1 MNEIKE
7 GDSDKLDR
15 WHSVKAFALIV
26 LISITAY
33 KIAVTPFNFVFDFPT
48 LLSLLLAFFS
58 VGLAALF
65 YFKATETSNTFYDNT
80 YKFTRELAQL
90 ITKMESGFG
99 ERLRHLDEGYSS
111 VRDHIQR
118 MPNGERVRETQKKLE
133 EGEETLDK
141 TSEERNALIMELI
154 DRAHLQEEEKTK
166 FMAELRQKEE
176 QLEKTQSEMAQL
188 KRRLTISRMNSVH
201 RRHETL
207 LDDPGFIDYT
217 ASHVLDQIWPLGRRL
232 TESALKRRFS
242 EIFENLEH
250 GYLEDLKQ
258 HGIVDD
264 DNELTDFGASY
275 LQKIRR
281 RQGNEL

>member
-1 MNEIKE
+1 MKDDDTDN
-7 GDSDKLDR
+7 LDR
-15 WHSVKAFALIV
+15 WHSVKAFAVIV

-33 KIAVTPFNFVFDFPT
+33 KIAVTPFNFVFDFPS

-80 YKFTRELAQL
+80 YKFTREIAQL

-118 MPNGERVRETQKKLE
+118 MPSGERVREAQKKLE

-141 TSEERNALIMELI
+141 TSEERNALIMQLI

-166 FMAELRQKEE
+166 FMAELRENEE
-176 QLEKTQSEMAQL
+176 QLKKTQNEMAQL
-188 KRRLTISRMNSVH
+188 KRRVTISRMKSARGQH
-201 RRHETL
+201 DTL
-207 LDDPGFIDYT
+207 LDDPGFIEYT
-217 ASHVLDQIWPLGRRL
+217 EKHVLDRIWHSGRRL
-232 TESALKRRFS
+232 TEPALKRRFS
-242 EIFENLEH
+242 GIVESLEQ
-250 GYLEDLKQ
+250 GYVMDLNKW
-258 HGIVDD
+258 GVVDD

-275 LQKIRR
+275 LQRIRTG
-281 RQGNEL
+281 QVDVL